1 MSRLN
6 FWNKFTPLQ
15 RRAIVLVGV
24 SLVVGFFLSRREG
37 AIVARSDTAW
47 RTIVAEKNPAFQVQ
61 MPVYPQHLVQDVVLP
76 ALGITVK
83 KGVFVSEDGDGRQY
97 VATVAEYPS
106 HTPPFAP
113 EKIVEAEMQTLF
125 QNTSDYQIDINPNAT
140 GADFSA
146 RRFDGGPS
154 VRGKIFMDGAYVYV
168 FSFSAP
174 PSLSSD
180 EYYQQFIDSF
190 QR

>member
-1 MSRLN
+1 MSRLVFWKN
-6 FWNKFTPLQ
+6 FSPVQ

-37 AIVARSDTAW
+37 AIIARSNTAW

-61 MPVYPQHLVQDVVLP
+61 MPVYPRHLVQDVVLKQ
-76 ALGITVK
+76 LGITVK
-83 KGVFVSEDGDGRQY
+83 KGVFVSEDGNGRQY
-97 VATVAEYPS
+97 VLAVAEYPKY
-106 HTPPFAP
+106 TPPFAP
-113 EKIVEAEMQTLF
+113 EKIVEAELGALF
-125 QNTSDYQIDINPNAT
+125 QSTSDYAIDVIPNAN

-146 RRFDGGPS
+146 RRFDDGSS
-154 VRGKIFMDGAYVYV
+154 VRGRVLIDGQYVYV

-180 EYYQQFIDSF
+180 EYYQRFITSF
-190 QR
+190 QQ